1 VSKYTRLLCLHL
13 TDAKD
18 ITVEMVHLSSKTKV
32 FSYISCIVFL
42 EYRETLIRLS
52 NGKLTQKEL
61 NFRTENELKELIVE
75 RCNVDMDNVDPI
87 EKYGELVRMKR
98 TKTKAIYTKLSEP
111 FDARDIKKYTG
122 FIFG

>member
-1 VSKYTRLLCLHL
+1 
-13 TDAKD
+13 
-18 ITVEMVHLSSKTKV
+18 
-32 FSYISCIVFL
+32 L

-75 RCNVDMDNVDPI
+75 RCNIDMDNVDPI